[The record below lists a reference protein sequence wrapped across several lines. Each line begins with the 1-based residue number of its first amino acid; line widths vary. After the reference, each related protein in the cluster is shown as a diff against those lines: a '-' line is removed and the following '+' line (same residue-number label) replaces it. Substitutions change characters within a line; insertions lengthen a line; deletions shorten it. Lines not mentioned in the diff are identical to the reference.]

1 MKPINVINYIPFHKN
16 NETAM
21 KPIENKNEDTAMD
34 TENLMTEIKQL
45 GPSNIFSPLNGKITG
60 GYTKRFIAD
69 DSRVIINVQKQ
80 KVMEYISKN
89 IDLPSFELAGPREK
103 IYFDPSKLKCA
114 IATCG
119 GLCPGLNDI
128 IRSIVLELY
137 HCYGVRNIY
146 GMKYGL
152 QGFIPDYGHKVIEL
166 KPESVSNILDM
177 GGTILGSS
185 RGTQD
190 IGAIV
195 DCLERM
201 NIGILF
207 MVGGDGTLV
216 ASKKIADEITVR
228 NLKIGV
234 ILIPKTIDNDIY
246 LVSRSFGFDTAVD
259 IATNAI
265 KGAHNEA
272 EGYPNGIGLIKLMG
286 RHSGFLAATAALAQQ
301 DANFVLIPEIDFD
314 LYGEAGLMN
323 ALEKRLME
331 RKHAVIIVAEGAG
344 QKFFKDQ
351 KKEYDPSGNVKF
363 QDIGIFLKEKIGQWF
378 NKKKIPANIKY
389 IDPSY
394 TIRSLPANA
403 NDSVFCGFLGR
414 DAVHAGMA
422 GKTKLLISHWNNHYV
437 HIPMEASA
445 GKRKN
450 VDPHGK
456 LWHSVLEATGQ
467 GYLVND

>member
-1 MKPINVINYIPFHKN
+1 MD
-16 NETAM
+16 
-21 KPIENKNEDTAMD
+21 IENIDTRIQ
-34 TENLMTEIKQL
+34 TL
-45 GPSNIFSPLNGKITG
+45 GEAKIPSPLMGKIKG
-60 GYTKRFIAD
+60 GYTNRFVK
-69 DSRVIINVQKQ
+69 DSDRVIATVDY
-80 KVMEYISKN
+80 ESISYYTKN
-89 IDLPSFELAGPREK
+89 GIEIPSFEMAGPREK

-114 IATCG
+114 IVTCG

-128 IRSIVLELY
+128 IRSVVLELY

-146 GMKYGL
+146 GIKYGL
-152 QGFIPDYGHKVIEL
+152 QGFIPKYGHDVIEL
-166 KPESVSNILDM
+166 TPHAVSNILDT

-190 IGAIV
+190 INDV
-195 DCLERM
+195 LDCLERM

-216 ASKKIADEITVR
+216 AANKIADEITLR
-228 NLKIGV
+228 KLKISV
-234 ILIPKTIDNDIY
+234 VVIPKTIDNDIY
-246 LVSRSFGFDTAVD
+246 LVSKTFGFDTAVD

-272 EGYPNGIGLIKLMG
+272 EGYPYGIGLIKLMG
-286 RHSGFLAATAALAQQ
+286 RHAGFLAATAALAQQ
-301 DANFVLIPEIDFD
+301 DANFVLIPEIDID
-314 LYGEAGLMN
+314 LYGESGFMA

-331 RKHAVIIVAEGAG
+331 RKHAVIVVAEGAG
-344 QKFFKDQ
+344 QKFFADEKA
-351 KKEYDPSGNVKF
+351 EYDPSGNIKLK
-363 QDIGIFLKEKIGQWF
+363 DIGVFLKAEINSWF
-378 NKKKIPANIKY
+378 AKKDISVTLKY

-394 TIRSLPANA
+394 IIRSLPANA

-422 GKTKLLISHWNNHYV
+422 GKTKLLVSHWNNCYV

-450 VDPHGK
+450 VDPYGK
-456 LWHSVLEATGQ
+456 LWQSVLEATGQ
-467 GYLVND
+467 GVLTSD